1 MRTTPLPVVVIEKEL
16 GVITDDDATG
26 ATTVFAAALRLL
38 VALVLDLVV
47 FVIVLD
53 TRRRRGLFITWK
65 PALTGSSVQSL
76 GILFSTTS
84 VLGNYS

>member
-1 MRTTPLPVVVIEKEL
+1 M
-16 GVITDDDATG
+16 TDDDATG
-26 ATTVFAAALRLL
+26 ATTVFAAALRFL

-53 TRRRRGLFITWK
+53 TRRRRGLFITRK
-65 PALTGSSVQSL
+65 PALAGSSVQSL

-84 VLGNYS
+84 VLGDYS

>member
-26 ATTVFAAALRLL
+26 ATTVFAGVLRFL

-53 TRRRRGLFITWK
+53 ARRRRGLFITRK
-65 PALTGSSVQSL
+65 PALAGSSVQSL

-84 VLGNYS
+84 VLGDYF